1 VPDEDIVYLVGLP
14 VTSPARTWLDLAPML
29 DVYDLIAAGDSAL
42 RAGADMDDIA
52 RRVTAMRGL
61 RGAVRAR
68 CAAPLLNARSRS
80 RPESRIRGA
89 IVLAGLPEPEVNREI
104 QDEHGQWLAE
114 PDLHYKEA
122 KLALEYNGA
131 DHAKTERMGKDSV
144 RLLDVQRSDWTVRTY
159 TAVHAFRRLDEVP
172 RDVSNLLHRL
182 APELLTRGRTSSR
195 VTGLPRE

>member
-1 VPDEDIVYLVGLP
+1 
-14 VTSPARTWLDLAPML
+14 
-29 DVYDLIAAGDSAL
+29 
-42 RAGADMDDIA
+42 
-52 RRVTAMRGL
+52 
-61 RGAVRAR
+61 
-68 CAAPLLNARSRS
+68 
-80 RPESRIRGA
+80 
-89 IVLAGLPEPEVNREI
+89 
-104 QDEHGQWLAE
+104 
-114 PDLHYKEA
+114 
-122 KLALEYNGA
+122 LEYNGA